1 MSLKFKLKSYF
12 KTKDTSETAVEFMRM
27 FLFPFMRSWNPDAS
41 VDQALE
47 AFFGSKDRNFYSGT
61 ARRNFEMPG
70 YYMKAGNRPVIRST
84 DGYRDVVK
92 GQTML
97 IAIDRKDQTARI
109 DVVMEGKDCTF
120 KLSRAE
126 LEFIKDYVEIKA

>member
-1 MSLKFKLKSYF
+1 
-12 KTKDTSETAVEFMRM
+12 
-27 FLFPFMRSWNPDAS
+27 
-41 VDQALE
+41 
-47 AFFGSKDRNFYSGT
+47 
-61 ARRNFEMPG
+61 
-70 YYMKAGNRPVIRST
+70 MKAGNRPVIRST